1 MNFIKTTLSALALVS
16 IMTLASCAGSG
27 TKEVTVNDSIITV
40 AEEKV
45 IPSAVITTDVYELAA
60 DEYLSFEDGYGYPIV
75 VDFNA
80 SWCGPCRAFAPIF
93 EAMAQKYSGKIQFI
107 SVDVDR
113 CPDVAKTFQVQSIPF
128 ILFVTTDGKVSSH
141 VGMMEEADFDAALQ
155 KLL

>member
-27 TKEVTVNDSIITV
+27 TKEVTVNDSIVTV
-40 AEEKV
+40 AAEKV
-45 IPSAVITTDVYELAA
+45 IPNENITPEVYDLAA
-60 DEYLSFEDGYGYPIV
+60 DEYLSFENGYGYPIF

-80 SWCGPCRAFAPIF
+80 TWCGPCRAFAPIF
-93 EAMAQKYSGKIQFI
+93 EEMSKKYSGKIQFI

-113 CPDVAKTFQVQSIPF
+113 CPDVANAFQVQSIPF
-128 ILFVTTDGKVSSH
+128 ILFVTPDGKVNSH
-141 VGMMEEADFDAALQ
+141 VGMMESADFDAALQ

>member
-27 TKEVTVNDSIITV
+27 TKEVTMNDSIVTV
-40 AEEKV
+40 AAEKV
-45 IPSAVITTDVYELAA
+45 IPNENITPGVYNLAK
-60 DEYLSFEDGYGYPIV
+60 DEYLSFEQGYGYPIV

-80 SWCGPCRAFAPIF
+80 TWCGPCRAFAPLF
-93 EAMAQKYSGKIQFI
+93 DKMAEKYSGQIQFI

-113 CPDVAKTFQVQSIPF
+113 CPEVANAFEVQSIPF
-128 ILFVTTDGKVSSH
+128 IIFVSPDGKIDSH

>member
-27 TKEVTVNDSIITV
+27 TKEVTVNDSIVTV
-40 AEEKV
+40 AAEKV
-45 IPSAVITTDVYELAA
+45 IPNENITPEVYDLAA
-60 DEYLSFEDGYGYPIV
+60 DEYLSFENGYGYPIV

-80 SWCGPCRAFAPIF
+80 TWCGPCRAFAPIF
-93 EAMAQKYSGKIQFI
+93 EEMSKKYSGKIQFI

-113 CPDVAKTFQVQSIPF
+113 CPDVANAFQVQSIPF
-128 ILFVTTDGKVSSH
+128 ILFVTSDGKVNSH
-141 VGMMEEADFDAALQ
+141 VGMMEAADFDAALQ

>member
-1 MNFIKTTLSALALVS
+1 MNFIKTTLSTLALVS

-27 TKEVTVNDSIITV
+27 TKEVTMNDSIVTV
-40 AEEKV
+40 AAEKV
-45 IPSAVITTDVYELAA
+45 IPNENITPGVYNLAK
-60 DEYLSFEDGYGYPIV
+60 DEYLSFEQGYGYPIV

-80 SWCGPCRAFAPIF
+80 TWCGPCRAFAPLF
-93 EAMAQKYSGKIQFI
+93 DKMAEKYSGQIQFI

-113 CPDVAKTFQVQSIPF
+113 CPEVANAFEVQSIPF
-128 ILFVTTDGKVSSH
+128 ILFVSPDGKIDSH

>member
-27 TKEVTVNDSIITV
+27 TKEVTVNDSIVTV
-40 AEEKV
+40 AAEKV
-45 IPSAVITTDVYELAA
+45 IPNENITPEVYDLAA
-60 DEYLSFEDGYGYPIV
+60 DEYLSFENGYGYPIV

-80 SWCGPCRAFAPIF
+80 TWCGPCRAFAPIF
-93 EAMAQKYSGKIQFI
+93 EEMSKKYSGKIQFI

-113 CPDVAKTFQVQSIPF
+113 CPDVANAFQVQSIPF
-128 ILFVTTDGKVSSH
+128 ILFVTPDGKVNCH
-141 VGMMEEADFDAALQ
+141 VGMMESADFDAALQ

>member
-27 TKEVTVNDSIITV
+27 TKEVTVNDSIVTV
-40 AEEKV
+40 AAEKV
-45 IPSAVITTDVYELAA
+45 IPNENITPEVYDLAA
-60 DEYLSFEDGYGYPIV
+60 DEYLSFENGYGYPIV

-80 SWCGPCRAFAPIF
+80 TWCGPCRAFAPIF
-93 EAMAQKYSGKIQFI
+93 EEMSKKYSGKIQFI

-113 CPDVAKTFQVQSIPF
+113 CPDVANAFQVQSIPF
-128 ILFVTTDGKVSSH
+128 ILFVTPDGKISSH
-141 VGMMEEADFDAALQ
+141 VGMMEAADFDAALQ

>member
-27 TKEVTVNDSIITV
+27 TKEVTVNDSIVTV
-40 AEEKV
+40 AAEKV
-45 IPSAVITTDVYELAA
+45 IPNENITPEVYDLAA
-60 DEYLSFEDGYGYPIV
+60 DEYLSFENGYGYPIV

-80 SWCGPCRAFAPIF
+80 TWCGPCRAFAPIF
-93 EAMAQKYSGKIQFI
+93 EEMSKKYSGKIQFI

-113 CPDVAKTFQVQSIPF
+113 CPDVANAFQVQSIPF
-128 ILFVTTDGKVSSH
+128 ILFVTPDGKVNSH
-141 VGMMEEADFDAALQ
+141 VGMMESADFDAALQ